1 MLSSPTDSTK
11 TDHHW
16 KIIVCKIMK
25 DGPSVPYV
33 KEEKI
38 NKKIVQTRIAVA
50 KLRIALAQFGSPAD
64 HLRCSAVLKKAL
76 PRAI

>member
-1 MLSSPTDSTK
+1 
-11 TDHHW
+11 
-16 KIIVCKIMK
+16 MK